1 MTMSEIVVQVRKLL
15 ANLTLKTR
23 MIVYVVILV
32 FFQLFVIGSLSSSML
47 ADVQLNQLA
56 KRALG
61 LANSIALSPEI
72 QRLISEND
80 PDQNIQKIVEQIRL
94 KTEAEFIVVGDKDG
108 RRFSHPNQSLIG
120 QLMVGGDNTRAL
132 RYKEEY
138 ISRAIGTLGP
148 SLRAKVP
155 VVKDGAVIGV
165 VSIGFLERTISN
177 KQYSLVSKVLL
188 VLLLLLTVG
197 IISAAVLARSFKKA
211 IFDLEPSEIGRLF
224 SERNIIIES
233 VREGIIATDKRD
245 NITLMNRNAFSILGV
260 DANRSFIGCSLSAL
274 ISNASFKKIINT
286 GKPLLDT
293 EVKLNDKVILCN
305 SIPLLQKQKVVGVV
319 TSFRLKDELDSLGKE
334 LCQLKDYSELLR
346 AQTHEY
352 SNKLHTI
359 SGLIQ
364 LGATDEAIE
373 LIGQETSG
381 YQELLQLLIRA
392 VPDPV
397 IAGCILGK
405 YNRAKE
411 LGIVLTIDNDSSF
424 SDVPAFIDRQS
435 VVSIIGNLIDNAFD
449 ALLKDRATK
458 KIVNLSLVDIGND
471 LIIEVEDGGV
481 GVKPEIQESIFEKGF
496 STNEGQGRGMGLN
509 IVKKSVNKLNGE
521 ITLSGSSLGGALFT
535 VYIPKE
541 GKYNVTH

>member
-1 MTMSEIVVQVRKLL
+1 
-15 ANLTLKTR
+15 
-23 MIVYVVILV
+23 
-32 FFQLFVIGSLSSSML
+32 
-47 ADVQLNQLA
+47 
-56 KRALG
+56 
-61 LANSIALSPEI
+61 
-72 QRLISEND
+72 
-80 PDQNIQKIVEQIRL
+80 
-94 KTEAEFIVVGDKDG
+94 
-108 RRFSHPNQSLIG
+108 
-120 QLMVGGDNTRAL
+120 
-132 RYKEEY
+132 
-138 ISRAIGTLGP
+138 
-148 SLRAKVP
+148 
-155 VVKDGAVIGV
+155 
-165 VSIGFLERTISN
+165 
-177 KQYSLVSKVLL
+177 
-188 VLLLLLTVG
+188 
-197 IISAAVLARSFKKA
+197 
-211 IFDLEPSEIGRLF
+211 
-224 SERNIIIES
+224 
-233 VREGIIATDKRD
+233 
-245 NITLMNRNAFSILGV
+245 MNRNAFSILGV
-260 DANRSFIGCSLSAL
+260 DANKSFIGCSLSAL

-319 TSFRLKDELDSLGKE
+319 TSFRLKDEIDSLGKE

-449 ALLKDRATK
+449 ALLKDRTTK
-458 KIVNLSLVDIGND
+458 NIVNLSLVDIGND

-481 GVKPEIQESIFEKGF
+481 GVKPELQESIFEKGF